1 MVPRALEKQH
11 EHTTVSSANHLTIA
25 GQNDRENLASSFFRW
40 KRAVDLPLAALLLIP
55 FGPVIG
61 VLWILVKLGSP
72 GPGFYRQKRVGQ
84 GGRPYMMFKL
94 RSMRQDAEV
103 ATGAVWSTT
112 NDPRVTRFGRFLR
125 RFHLDELPQLVN
137 VLKGDMSLVGPRPE
151 RPEFVEVL
159 SQKIPDYDRRHLV
172 RPGITGLA
180 QLNLPPDT
188 DLNSVR
194 RKLILDLEYVERAS
208 AWTEARLLICTAA
221 RLFKVPAIKLFG
233 LSRNPHLRLDDA
245 DFRQDDGVLAETVAS
260 ALAQSTRRSSNGNGH
275 ASSHR
280 HRNGHTPLPLS
291 SKPR

>member
-1 MVPRALEKQH
+1 
-11 EHTTVSSANHLTIA
+11 
-25 GQNDRENLASSFFRW
+25 
-40 KRAVDLPLAALLLIP
+40 
-55 FGPVIG
+55 
-61 VLWILVKLGSP
+61 
-72 GPGFYRQKRVGQ
+72 
-84 GGRPYMMFKL
+84 MMFKL

-125 RFHLDELPQLVN
+125 RFHLDELPQLIN

-159 SQKIPDYDRRHLV
+159 SEKIPDYNRRHQV

-194 RKLILDLEYVERAS
+194 RKLILDLEYVEQS
-208 AWTEARLLICTAA
+208 NAWMEARLLICTAA
-221 RLFKVPAIKLFG
+221 RLFKVPAIRPFG
-233 LSRNPHLRLDDA
+233 LSRDPQLRLDDG
-245 DFRQDDGVLAETVAS
+245 DFRQDDCALAETVGS
-260 ALAQSTRRSSNGNGH
+260 ALAHSTRRSPNGNGH